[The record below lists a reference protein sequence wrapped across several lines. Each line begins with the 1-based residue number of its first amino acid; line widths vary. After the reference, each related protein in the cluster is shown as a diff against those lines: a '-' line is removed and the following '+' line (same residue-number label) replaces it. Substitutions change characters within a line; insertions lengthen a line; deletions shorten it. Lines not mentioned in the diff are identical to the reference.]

1 MMAGVATMETAAAGM
16 DEGERVRCAL
26 LHEKLTSHALAWPFL
41 APVDPVA
48 LNVPTY
54 FDVISDPMDFG
65 TMGKKLA
72 AGAYASPDDY
82 RADLVLMFENA
93 IEFNKDDVREESV
106 AYVPGKEWCGLWCD
120 GLTDAFIRRNMARRL
135 MGIALN
141 EWEAAFSE
149 VSIRHGYSNGQSL
162 EASQMGTAGPCSPH

>member
-1 MMAGVATMETAAAGM
+1 MDADTGSKGGLDLEPELAPTMATMETAAVGM

-72 AGAYASPDDY
+72 AGAYGSPDDY
-82 RADLVLMFENA
+82 RSDLVLMFENA
-93 IEFNKDDVREESV
+93 IEFNKDDLREESV
-106 AYVPGKEWCGLWCD
+106 AYVSGKGWQWLWCD
-120 GLTDAFIRRNMARRL
+120 GRTDR
-135 MGIALN
+135 GCSQ
-141 EWEAAFSE
+141 E
-149 VSIRHGYSNGQSL
+149 HG
-162 EASQMGTAGPCSPH
+162 ASTDGHRAQ